1 MKEDILL
8 LPEGNYEPKSYSASD
23 IRQSAQKSLM
33 IEQLKKTPIV
43 QVACEKTGIS
53 RATYYR
59 WYKADKEF
67 AKEADEAL
75 SEGSSLVNDMAESQ
89 LMAAIRDKNMTAIVF
104 WLKHHHSLYA
114 PTMQIKHT
122 IEDDNLTPE
131 QEALVRNAL
140 RLAGTH
146 PINIINPEQNDESKI
161 DATPGISGH
170 DGEGQESPNSN
181 N

>member
-8 LPEGNYEPKSYSASD
+8 LPEGDSEPKSYSASD
-23 IRQSAQKSLM
+23 IRQSAQKDLM

-59 WYKADKEF
+59 WYKADKKF

-89 LMAAIRDKNMTAIVF
+89 LMAAIRDKNMTAIMF
-104 WLKHHHSLYA
+104 WLKHHHELYA
-114 PTMQIKHT
+114 LTMRIKHT
-122 IEDDNLTPE
+122 VEDDNLTPE
-131 QEALVRNAL
+131 QEALVRQALSLANA
-140 RLAGTH
+140 H
-146 PINIINPEQNDESKI
+146 QEIINSEEDGQQQNNSSTTAGGNNDK
-161 DATPGISGH
+161 
-170 DGEGQESPNSN
+170 GQESADGDN
-181 N
+181 